1 MKHRDLDRKRREHK
15 RSWRRLRTKR
25 DDTETTRQYTQSE
38 LEAMSHSSGNGNG
51 ILRLGTGELTLPP
64 GIESIDE
71 SQPSKSPPRVM
82 LVIVTLALLFIAV
95 IAYFVSQMPKKD

>member
-15 RSWRRLRTKR
+15 RKWRRLRAKS
-25 DDTETTRQYTQSE
+25 DDAEITRQYTQTE
-38 LEAMSHSSGNGNG
+38 LEAMSQPSGTSNG
-51 ILRLGTGELTLPP
+51 ILRLGTGELILPP
-64 GIESIDE
+64 GIESFDE